1 MVSLQMPVVVCRTIG
16 LNNDAELHA
25 TADELDAT
33 AAVFVAAVENSDD
46 IDANIDGLVRWCE
59 WPVVETNWY
68 GGLEGKERE
77 SVRFK
82 KENLWF
88 FL

>member
-1 MVSLQMPVVVCRTIG
+1 MPTETPAPRARPQPIKLLHMVSLQMPVVVCRTIG

-46 IDANIDGLVRWCE
+46 IDANIDGLVR
-59 WPVVETNWY
+59 
-68 GGLEGKERE
+68 
-77 SVRFK
+77 
-82 KENLWF
+82 
-88 FL
+88 

>member
-46 IDANIDGLVRWCE
+46 IDANIDGLVR
-59 WPVVETNWY
+59 
-68 GGLEGKERE
+68 
-77 SVRFK
+77 
-82 KENLWF
+82 
-88 FL
+88 